1 MIAEGHTPNE
11 ISGVLNL
18 PVRTIE
24 SHKHEMMQTLG
35 VQTTSELVQLVIQ
48 MGLVANGQRKNGSV
62 T

>member
-35 VQTTSELVQLVIQ
+35 VQTTSELVHSLSKWDSSR
-48 MGLVANGQRKNGSV
+48 MASGKMGSV